1 MLLGGSVSPWRS
13 GVEEGRSPLG
23 RFRKPEPCFPRTYAT
38 WDAKKDENR
47 FESMKFRLREAVGFG
62 GAQQNRILRYGRL
75 EICVTGETDAQGAG
89 PKTDVAAAT
98 ISTSARRPPPVEYG
112 CFGSDRRPGWAQ
124 TRPDTRL
131 ERTPTDRKSVV

>member
-47 FESMKFRLREAVGFG
+47 FESMKFRLITRLGISAVILQPLPQHFLYFLPLPQGQGSLRPIFG
-62 GAQQNRILRYGRL
+62 WP
-75 EICVTGETDAQGAG
+75 GAG
-89 PKTDVAAAT
+89 CGAT
-98 ISTSARRPPPVEYG
+98 ELAGAGGSASNGRSEE
-112 CFGSDRRPGWAQ
+112 D
-124 TRPDTRL
+124 
-131 ERTPTDRKSVV
+131 

>member
-47 FESMKFRLREAVGFG
+47 FESMKFRIASPSAALSVASGASSRAVRVRMVRF
-62 GAQQNRILRYGRL
+62 IV
-75 EICVTGETDAQGAG
+75 ISIFETIESKNHNSSL
-89 PKTDVAAAT
+89 P
-98 ISTSARRPPPVEYG
+98 
-112 CFGSDRRPGWAQ
+112 
-124 TRPDTRL
+124 
-131 ERTPTDRKSVV
+131 

>member
-47 FESMKFRLREAVGFG
+47 FESMKFRLTQRRQESRTQGTGRWRGKDKSSWLTQRVMVPGNRPPCVSAPLRLCVGS
-62 GAQQNRILRYGRL
+62 QVRIARSNSSRN
-75 EICVTGETDAQGAG
+75 
-89 PKTDVAAAT
+89 AAASLFVGLPAPNT
-98 ISTSARRPPPVEYG
+98 N
-112 CFGSDRRPGWAQ
+112 
-124 TRPDTRL
+124 
-131 ERTPTDRKSVV
+131 

>member
-47 FESMKFRLREAVGFG
+47 FESMKFRVVRRAPRVRDGTQNSIPRNTGRIAVR
-62 GAQQNRILRYGRL
+62 ALAAWLVRS
-75 EICVTGETDAQGAG
+75 AG
-89 PKTDVAAAT
+89 PSPSGCPIVAPLG
-98 ISTSARRPPPVEYG
+98 RRAWEFAPRAPAPVD
-112 CFGSDRRPGWAQ
+112 SSR
-124 TRPDTRL
+124 
-131 ERTPTDRKSVV
+131 